1 MKDAT
6 HSRRRPTKAGT
17 IIEYC
22 RVLSE
27 DDEHVSFR
35 MDPPWDKLKIASP
48 VDFHEQWEPV
58 ASTVSTS
65 ADFTALVLPLMK
77 AAVRFTAAVKRENMA
92 AVQGHLLAMVAAVK
106 AMEDAWGDK
115 Q

>member
-1 MKDAT
+1 MKDVT

-65 ADFTALVLPLMK
+65 ADFTALVLPLM
-77 AAVRFTAAVKRENMA
+77 EDIA